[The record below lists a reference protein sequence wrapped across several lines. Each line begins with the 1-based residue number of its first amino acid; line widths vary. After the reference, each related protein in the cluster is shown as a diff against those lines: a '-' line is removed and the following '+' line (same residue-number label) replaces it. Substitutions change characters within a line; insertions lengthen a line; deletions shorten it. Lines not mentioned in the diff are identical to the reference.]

1 MSHRN
6 WKFRLQDIS
15 DAIQKIDRY
24 VEGMRFEEFLKDEKT
39 ADAVIRQLTI
49 IGEAASHI
57 PEEISS
63 LAPDIPWRSIRGIRN
78 IVVHEYFGVNMQIL
92 WKTVVKNIPDLN
104 GKLKKLDTLLDQQA

>member
-63 LAPDIPWRSIRGIRN
+63 LAPDIPPGVQFGEYEILLFTSIS
-78 IVVHEYFGVNMQIL
+78 V
-92 WKTVVKNIPDLN
+92 
-104 GKLKKLDTLLDQQA
+104 

>member
-6 WKFRLQDIS
+6 RKFRLQDIS

-63 LAPDIPWRSIRGIRN
+63 LVPDIPPGAQFEEYEILLFTSIS
-78 IVVHEYFGVNMQIL
+78 V
-92 WKTVVKNIPDLN
+92 
-104 GKLKKLDTLLDQQA
+104 